1 MAARKHTG
9 VQGLADWN
17 RLRIVLALRQGGTL
31 SAAGRLLGIDHTTV
45 ARHLDNLERE
55 FGTPLFERGPEGFAA
70 TPLGEEVLT
79 AAERMEEVATGLL
92 RRLDGAAAGLT
103 GAVRLTT
110 TPLLA
115 DLLFA
120 PALGGLLYSHPR
132 LQVELVGVDHSLDLS
147 RREADLAVRLSRSQA
162 PGMVARR
169 LGEMAFACYAAAS
182 DLRPFEAQQ
191 ILAYEDA
198 SGSAALQ
205 QHLSG
210 LVDPGR
216 IALRSNTFQALLAA
230 AEAGLGCALLPCF
243 AAEKVP
249 TLRRVSAPRA
259 IAPVLLWLLY
269 HEDLRRSPKIR
280 AAVSFVGEVIET
292 RRAALMPAGF
302 PFDPER
308 S

>member
-1 MAARKHTG
+1 MAAQKHTG
-9 VQGLADWN
+9 SQGLTDWN

-31 SAAGRLLGIDHTTV
+31 SAAGRLLGVDHTTV
-45 ARHLDNLERE
+45 ARHLDSLERE
-55 FGTPLFERGPEGFAA
+55 FGAPLFERGPEGFAA
-70 TPLGEEVLT
+70 TSLGEEVLT

-115 DLLFA
+115 NLLFA
-120 PALGGLLYSHPR
+120 PALGGLLHLHPR
-132 LQVELVGVDHSLDLS
+132 LQVELVGVDQSLDLS
-147 RREADLAVRLSRSQA
+147 RREADLAVRLSRSEM

-182 DLRPFEAQQ
+182 DPRPFEAQQ

-205 QHLSG
+205 QHLAG
-210 LVDPGR
+210 LVDPNR
-216 IALRSNTFQALLAA
+216 IVLRSNTLQALLAA

-243 AAEKVP
+243 AADDVATLSRIP
-249 TLRRVSAPRA
+249 TPRA
-259 IAPVLLWLLY
+259 LAPVPLWLLY
-269 HEDLRRSPKIR
+269 HEDLRRSPRVR
-280 AAVSFVGEVIET
+280 AAVTFIDEVVAA

-302 PFDPER
+302 PFDPEQP
-308 S
+308 